1 MTLLLQIIVIVAFVG
16 LIVFGG
22 AVALLSWGT
31 SKDEEDE

>member
-1 MTLLLQIIVIVAFVG
+1 MTLLLQIIVIVAFVV